1 MPLLKNWA
9 SEQEAGKEI
18 DPRAKNSIE
27 LVRRTMMGLA
37 SQLDEHRETLASYTL
52 VRTAKIDGSR
62 AARNSNRVLE
72 NRVAAIAEEQR
83 LIQEIY
89 KSILE
94 YIQVLDKHSV
104 RNCQIKTKLL
114 KMRYIDRLEWS
125 EINRQVY
132 GQNPDYNK
140 KRTSY
145 MRKMHRMV
153 GAAYREI
160 FFYWKG

>member
-9 SEQEAGKEI
+9 SEQGAEKEI

-37 SQLDEHRETLASYTL
+37 SQLDDHRETLASYTL

-62 AARNSNRVLE
+62 AARNNNRVRE

-83 LIQEIY
+83 LIRELHENIM
-89 KSILE
+89 E
-94 YIQVLDKHSV
+94 YIRVLSKHSV
-104 RNCQIKTKLL
+104 RNYQIKTQLL
-114 KMRYIDRLEWS
+114 KMRYIDRREWS
-125 EINRQVY
+125 EINREVY
-132 GQNPDYNK
+132 GHNPDYSK